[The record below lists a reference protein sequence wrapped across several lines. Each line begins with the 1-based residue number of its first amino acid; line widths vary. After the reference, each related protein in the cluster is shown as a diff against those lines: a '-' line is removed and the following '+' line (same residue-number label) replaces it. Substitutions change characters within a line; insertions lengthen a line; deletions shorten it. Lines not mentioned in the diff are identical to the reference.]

1 MVSAVAIK
9 RPRRQSQAFAKRDRF
24 TARTLE
30 SPLLTFCR
38 TIKRISFAE
47 NSVWRLPVA
56 GFLDC
61 VSADPLLP
69 QQRQFVPIYQKL
81 LF

>member
-1 MVSAVAIK
+1 MIL
-9 RPRRQSQAFAKRDRF
+9 F
-24 TARTLE
+24 
-30 SPLLTFCR
+30 
-38 TIKRISFAE
+38 FAE

-69 QQRQFVPIYQKL
+69 PATAIRFYLPKAFVLGPYCYVLRVTRSKQPG
-81 LF
+81 